1 MSYTYLGRKE
11 PREEW
16 TVSTTKVF
24 YSICQNTFGRQNHA
38 LGLSAGTVIT
48 KESKNP
54 NNRVLLRAL
63 LFGYIVSFVV
73 RNLCLGTYTDWE
85 PNPSTSVALQLLLR
99 SQWGGSFDC

>member
-11 PREEW
+11 PGEEW
-16 TVSTTKVF
+16 TGSTTKVF
-24 YSICQNTFGRQNHA
+24 YSIFQNTFGRQNHA

-63 LFGYIVSFVV
+63 FFVCIVSFVV
-73 RNLCLGTYTDWE
+73 RNLCLGTYTEGTE
-85 PNPSTSVALQLLLR
+85 PFHVSSSSATSEVSVRWLL
-99 SQWGGSFDC
+99 